1 MHYGAPAAAIDRTIR
16 ICPSFVM
23 GTISSTVVV
32 LPYDASE
39 DFKSLLTARFLV
51 EHIMGRQQPLLA
63 ARFARL

>member
-1 MHYGAPAAAIDRTIR
+1 MGHPQPLLTARFG
-16 ICPSFVM
+16 FVHLLLWAQ
-23 GTISSTVVV
+23 SVVV

-51 EHIMGRQQPLLA
+51 EHIMWRQQPLLA